1 MSSNE
6 KIRRRRRAFVAGAL
20 LAVHW
25 NRGMDRTEY
34 QTISGRR
41 SCAVR
46 AGRGLMLVVVSLG
59 LCACAA
65 RPPGLERPAPR
76 ALGSDL
82 RVYEAPKDLPVSGPV
97 AEFKEPPSSVT
108 LRQALSFALLNNPEL
123 AAFSWEIRAREA
135 QELQAGLRP
144 NPEFGVEVENFGGSG
159 SLSGFEGSETT
170 IWLGQLIELGGK
182 RSKRAQ
188 VASLERDLASWDYE
202 SRRMDV
208 FAEVAKSFFAVLA
221 AQERVALAES
231 ISRIAE
237 RATERVAE
245 RVRAGAA
252 S

>member
-6 KIRRRRRAFVAGAL
+6 GFQRRRRAFVADAL

-25 NRGMDRTEY
+25 DGGIE
-34 QTISGRR
+34 QAECQAKSQRR

-46 AGRGLMLVVVSLG
+46 IGQPLVLVVVSLG

-97 AEFKEPPSSVT
+97 AEFKELPSSVT

-144 NPEFGVEVENFGGSG
+144 NPEFGVEVEN
-159 SLSGFEGSETT
+159 
-170 IWLGQLIELGGK
+170 
-182 RSKRAQ
+182 
-188 VASLERDLASWDYE
+188 
-202 SRRMDV
+202 
-208 FAEVAKSFFAVLA
+208 A
-221 AQERVALAES
+221 ARP
-231 ISRIAE
+231 R
-237 RATERVAE
+237 
-245 RVRAGAA
+245 
-252 S
+252 